1 MSMKKL
7 QAEIDRVL
15 KKVSE
20 GVETFDTIYDKIQST
35 SNSNQKE
42 KYEQDL
48 KKEIKKLQR
57 LRDQIKTWLSSND
70 IKDKSALMENRKL
83 IESEMERFKNV
94 EREMK
99 TKAFSKEGLLQ
110 RERMDPKE
118 KEKADACEWIS
129 TTVEELSRQI
139 EMAEAE
145 VETLQGTSR
154 KGKKDHAKVER
165 TNELEHFIERDRWH
179 INRLELILRLLEND
193 QLSPERVL
201 ALQDDVQY
209 YLECNQEPDFE
220 EDELVYD
227 DLNLEEE
234 EEMYNVGTEDHHATE
249 DVEEKP
255 LSKKSKEKESSEE
268 LSSPNSIRKSTLS
281 SSKSTVTSSSSKP
294 VTAVSPSNKSS
305 TNTTTVVSPS
315 STAATASNLQYAQAA
330 SATESPKEKIQSPKV
345 VVPSA
350 WTGPIKIA
358 DQIKSTT
365 VPATESKAEVTEI
378 VVKQQQQ
385 QLKSMVSS
393 APGAQVNMLMN
404 NVTKTLPMD
413 ASLTQQPGAEVESR
427 LPSSLAD
434 LAASFEAIK
443 SKTSSGNE
451 DIQYT
456 NRMLDASLQF
466 VPDLIDSER
475 PKVYQAQTPQVTPAY
490 YPQQPLA
497 IFDNPSLFEKFDMD
511 ALFFI
516 FYYQQ
521 GTYQQYLA
529 ARELKKQSWRFH
541 KKYLTWF
548 QRHEEPKTITD
559 EYEQGTYIYFDYEG
573 AWCQRKKTEFRFE
586 YRYLED
592 A

>member
-20 GVETFDTIYDKIQST
+20 GVETFDGIYDKIQST
-35 SNSNQKE
+35 NNTSQKE

-57 LRDQIKTWLSSND
+57 LRDQIKTWLSSNE
-70 IKDKSALMENRKL
+70 IKDKTSLLNNRKL
-83 IESEMERFKNV
+83 IESEMERFKSV

-118 KEKADACEWIS
+118 KEKADTVDWIS
-129 TTVEELSRQI
+129 NTVDELSRQI

-145 VETLQGTSR
+145 IETMLGTTKR
-154 KGKKDHAKVER
+154 GKKDHAKMER
-165 TNELEHFIERDRWH
+165 IGELEHLIERDRWH

-193 QLSPERVL
+193 QISTEQVTGIKE
-201 ALQDDVQY
+201 DVQY
-209 YLECNQEPDFE
+209 YVESNQEPDFE
-220 EDELVYD
+220 EDEYIYD

-234 EEMYNVGTEDHHATE
+234 EQLYNVGKEHNTQSIE
-249 DVEEKP
+249 EEKP
-255 LSKKSKEKESSEE
+255 SIQLKEEE
-268 LSSPNSIRKSTLS
+268 IP
-281 SSKSTVTSSSSKP
+281 KP
-294 VTAVSPSNKSS
+294 VTSINPNPNPIINS
-305 TNTTTVVSPS
+305 
-315 STAATASNLQYAQAA
+315 
-330 SATESPKEKIQSPKV
+330 TESLTDSKPETIEDKTKVETISSVPKV
-345 VVPSA
+345 VSA
-350 WTGPIKIA
+350 WTEPIKI
-358 DQIKSTT
+358 
-365 VPATESKAEVTEI
+365 VE
-378 VVKQQQQ
+378 
-385 QLKSMVSS
+385 QLKPVEK
-393 APGAQVNMLMN
+393 VL
-404 NVTKTLPMD
+404 KTSVQSNDDIELVLP
-413 ASLTQQPGAEVESR
+413 P
-427 LPSSLAD
+427 SLAD
-434 LAASFEAIK
+434 LASSFEMIK
-443 SKTSSGNE
+443 KRAAA
-451 DIQYT
+451 DQHDLQYT
-456 NRMLDASLQF
+456 NHILDSSLQF

-475 PKVYQAQTPQVTPAY
+475 PKSYQPQTPHITPSY

-497 IFDNPSLFEKFDMD
+497 IFENPNLFEKFDMD

-516 FYYQQ
+516 FYYQP

-529 ARELKKQSWRFH
+529 AKELKKQSWRFH

-559 EYEQGTYIYFDYEG
+559 DYEQGTYIYFDYEN

-586 YRYLED
+586 YCYLED

>member
-1 MSMKKL
+1 MKKL

-20 GVETFDTIYDKIQST
+20 GVETFDSIFDKIQST
-35 SNSNQKE
+35 TNSNQKE

-70 IKDKSALMENRKL
+70 IKDKSTLMENRKL
-83 IESEMERFKNV
+83 IESEMERFKNI

-110 RERMDPKE
+110 REKMDPKE
-118 KEKADACEWIS
+118 KEKADACDWIS
-129 TTVEELSRQI
+129 TIVDELSRQI
-139 EMAEAE
+139 ETAEAE
-145 VETLQGTSR
+145 IETLQGSSR
-154 KGKKDHAKVER
+154 KGKKDSSKLER
-165 TNELEHFIERDRWH
+165 TTELEHYIERDRWH

-193 QLSPERVL
+193 QLSAERVVL
-201 ALQDDVQY
+201 AIQDDVQY

-234 EEMYNVGTEDHHATE
+234 EEMYNIGTEEHFVSE
-249 DVEEKP
+249 DVEEKTP
-255 LSKKSKEKESSEE
+255 SKKLKEKDNDDETSS
-268 LSSPNSIRKSTLS
+268 LASSTRKTAPSSSPI
-281 SSKSTVTSSSSKP
+281 SSKSTTTSSPKAPSSVPPTRSPENTARNLKFAHAAGSSEGSPTSSKDK
-294 VTAVSPSNKSS
+294 V
-305 TNTTTVVSPS
+305 
-315 STAATASNLQYAQAA
+315 
-330 SATESPKEKIQSPKV
+330 QSPKV

-350 WTGPIKIA
+350 WAEPIKIA
-358 DQIKSTT
+358 DQIKPNTT
-365 VPATESKAEVTEI
+365 PTLENKSVTPISEEKSK
-378 VVKQQQQ
+378 
-385 QLKSMVSS
+385 LMSSS
-393 APGAQVNMLMN
+393 APGTQVNGLSN
-404 NVTKTLPMD
+404 GVTKTPPLD
-413 ASLTQQPGAEVESR
+413 ASLTQQPGAEVDAR

-443 SKTSSGNE
+443 AKAAAAHE
-451 DIQYT
+451 DNTQYT
-456 NRMLDASLQF
+456 NRMLDASLQY

-475 PKVYQAQTPQVTPAY
+475 PKVYQAQTPQLTPAY

-497 IFDNPSLFEKFDMD
+497 IFDSPSLFEKFDMD

-559 EYEQGTYIYFDYEG
+559 DYEQGTYIYFDYEG